1 MIDSFESGAFGRHG
15 PTAGARPAPHNTEQ
29 LLRTLVRLVGRQ
41 IGRVIV
47 EQEGERI
54 YYLVERLRVGFLKL
68 REGPDAA
75 LDADLAAAIDAL
87 SPEDAVSVLRGFAA
101 YFSMVNI
108 AEEVAR
114 VREREA
120 QAGDRWPRSFRSI
133 LDEIRAGGAGYDEA
147 IRKIAGLEFVP
158 VLTAHPTEAR
168 RRAVQTCHRRLFG
181 LVLDL
186 ASPSI
191 SPERVNA
198 LAEEIRSEL
207 QVLWKTNAIRA
218 QRMTIQDEVTNGL
231 LLFRDSLFVALPQ
244 TLRRLEDAVRAV
256 YGGEA
261 EGFAGP
267 PVIRFGSW
275 IGSDRDGNPNI
286 DHMATRTAARRQCL
300 EALREYAR
308 RVADLRDRLT
318 QSEPYVEIAPGL
330 AEALARDEGLVEA
343 VFRDRPD
350 QFVRE
355 PYRRKLAFV
364 LHRLRLRIAEI
375 ERRLRGD
382 ASGIES
388 EAYRL
393 PGQLLAD
400 LEAVRDNLIANR
412 DRRIAG
418 GALQD
423 LIVLVRTFGFHLAT
437 LDVREDAARHHAAV
451 GEIVRRIENG
461 TDYANLGEPE
471 RIDLLE
477 RLIRRSLPVALS
489 IAGLSADTAETLAT
503 FGAIRDLQAEL
514 GPEIVETYV
523 VSMADRPSAI
533 MEVIFLARLAGLI
546 EAGDGGWRVTLRFV
560 PLFET
565 IGALDRSSETMT
577 ALLERAFYQDIL
589 AASGGVQE
597 VMLGYSDSCKDGG
610 ILSSSWNLQ
619 RAQRRLA
626 QTFDAYK
633 VPFTFFHGRGG
644 SFARGGGP
652 THDAIVAQAHA
663 SECREFKFTEQGE
676 VLSFKYSNAETAAY
690 ELTVG
695 LSGLIKVSFT
705 DPARRES
712 DAEPHWAAAMTRL
725 AAHGE
730 AAYRDMVEEE
740 PYLLD
745 YFYETTPVNE
755 LGALNIGSRPSHRTK
770 ARRDLGSIR
779 AIPWV
784 FGWSQTRMTL
794 PAWYGVGSAIRTFI
808 EEEEGG
814 LDLLR
819 AMYADWLFFR
829 ALFDNIQMTHAKGS
843 LSVARAYGTL
853 AKDREAANRLFEK
866 MAAEFSLTET
876 MVKTV
881 TRAPGILA
889 DNPTLAFSLERRAP
903 YIDAVNALQVHLLR
917 RARTDDAEAW
927 RQPLLLSIN
936 AIAAGVRNIG

>member
-1 MIDSFESGAFGRHG
+1 MR
-15 PTAGARPAPHNTEQ
+15 PTPHNTEQ

-54 YYLVERLRVGFLKL
+54 YYLVEQLRLGFLKL
-68 REGPDAA
+68 RERPDPA
-75 LDADLAAAIDAL
+75 LEAGLTAAIEAL
-87 SPEDAVSVLRGFAA
+87 SPADAVSILRGFAA

-120 QAGDRWPRSFRSI
+120 QTGDRWPRSFRSV
-133 LDEIRAGGAGYDEA
+133 LDEIRADGAAYEDTA
-147 IRKIAGLEFVP
+147 ARVADLQFVP

-168 RRAVQTCHRRLFG
+168 RRAVQTSHRRLFG

-191 SPERVNA
+191 AHERVNA
-198 LAEEIRSEL
+198 LTGDIRAEL
-207 QVLWKTNAIRA
+207 QVLWKTNAVRA
-218 QRMTIQDEVTNGL
+218 QRMTVQDEVTNGL
-231 LLFRDSLFVALPQ
+231 LLFRDSLFVALPR
-244 TLRRLEDAVRAV
+244 TLRHLEESMHAV
-256 YGGEA
+256 YGKEA
-261 EGFAGP
+261 ERFSGP

-286 DHMATRTAARRQCL
+286 DHVATRTAAMRQCL
-300 EALREYAR
+300 ETLREYAR
-308 RVADLRDRLT
+308 RVADLRDHLT
-318 QSEPYVEIAPGL
+318 QSEPYVEVGPGL
-330 AEALARDEGLVEA
+330 AEAMARDQGLIEA
-343 VFRDRPD
+343 VFRDRPN
-350 QFVRE
+350 QFARE

-364 LHRLRLRIAEI
+364 LYRLRLRIVEV
-375 ERRLRGD
+375 ERRLRG
-382 ASGIES
+382 GGPEIEPG
-388 EAYRL
+388 AYRS
-393 PGQLLAD
+393 PAELLAD

-412 DRRIAG
+412 DRRIAA

-461 TDYANLGEPE
+461 ADYAALGEPE

-477 RLIRRSLPVALS
+477 RLIRRSLPVALP
-489 IAGLSADTAETLAT
+489 IKGLSAETAETLAT

-546 EAGDGGWRVTLRFV
+546 ETGDDGWRVTLRFV

-565 IGALDRSSETMT
+565 IGALDQSSDTMT
-577 ALLERAFYQDIL
+577 SLLERAFYRDIL

-663 SECREFKFTEQGE
+663 SDCREFKFTEQGE
-676 VLSFKYSNAETAAY
+676 VLSFKYSNAETADY

-705 DPARRES
+705 DSAKRES

-730 AAYRDMVEEE
+730 AAYRDLVEGE

-770 ARRDLGSIR
+770 GRRDLGSIR

-794 PAWYGVGSAIRTFI
+794 PAWYGVGSAIQAFV
-808 EEEEGG
+808 EEEDGG
-814 LDLLR
+814 IEPLR
-819 AMYADWLFFR
+819 VMYADWPFFR
-829 ALFDNIQMTHAKGS
+829 TLLDNIQMTHAKGS
-843 LSVARAYGTL
+843 LAVARAYSGL
-853 AKDREAANRLFEK
+853 AKDQGAAGRLFEK
-866 MAAEFSLTET
+866 MATEFALTEA
-876 MVKTV
+876 MLKNV
-881 TRAPGILA
+881 TQTSHILA
-889 DNPTLAFSLERRAP
+889 DNPTLAFSLDRRAP

-917 RARTDDAEAW
+917 RARADDAESW

>member
-1 MIDSFESGAFGRHG
+1 MIDSFDSGAPTRHW
-15 PTAGARPAPHNTEQ
+15 PAAGARPAPVNAEQ
-29 LLRTLVRLVGRQ
+29 LMRTLVRLVGRQ

-54 YYLVERLRVGFLKL
+54 YYLVERLRLGFLKL
-68 REGPDAA
+68 RERPDAA
-75 LDADLAAAIDAL
+75 LGAGLVAEIETLAPA
-87 SPEDAVSVLRGFAA
+87 DAVSVLRGFAA

-114 VREREA
+114 LRERES
-120 QAGDRWPRSFRSI
+120 QSGDRWPRSFREI
-133 LDEIRAGGAGYDEA
+133 MEGIRAEGVDCDEA
-147 IRKIAGLEFVP
+147 VHRVAGLEFVP

-168 RRAVQTCHRRLFG
+168 RRAVQTCHRRLFR

-186 ASPSI
+186 AAPSI
-191 SPERVNA
+191 APERVNA
-198 LAEEIRSEL
+198 LTEDIRAEL
-207 QVLWKTNAIRA
+207 QVLWKTNAVRA
-218 QRMTIQDEVTNGL
+218 QRMTVQDEVTNGL
-231 LLFRDSLFVALPQ
+231 LLFRDSLFVALPK

-256 YGGEA
+256 YGREA
-261 EGFAGP
+261 EGFSGP
-267 PVIRFGSW
+267 TIIRFGSW

-286 DHMATRTAARRQCL
+286 DHAATKTAARRQCL
-300 EALREYAR
+300 ETLREYAR
-308 RVADLRDRLT
+308 RVADLRDALT
-318 QSEPYVEIAPGL
+318 QSEPYVETTPAF
-330 AEALARDEGLVEA
+330 AEALARDESLAGA

-350 QFVRE
+350 QYIRE
-355 PYRRKLAFV
+355 PYRRKLALV

-375 ERRLRGD
+375 ERRLRDGAAD
-382 ASGIES
+382 AEP

-393 PGQLLAD
+393 PAALLAD

-412 DRRIAG
+412 DGRVAG

-437 LDVREDAARHHAAV
+437 LDVREDAARHRAAV
-451 GEIVRRIENG
+451 DEIVRRIEAN
-461 TDYANLGEPE
+461 TDYAGLGEPE

-477 RLIRRSLPVALS
+477 RLTRRSLPVALP
-489 IAGLSADTAETLAT
+489 IRGLSAETTETLAT
-503 FGAIRDLQAEL
+503 FAAIRDLQAEL
-514 GPEIVETYV
+514 GTRIVETYV

-546 EAGDGGWRVTLRFV
+546 EPDDDAWRVTLRFV

-565 IGALDRSSETMT
+565 IDALDRSSETMT
-577 ALLERAFYQDIL
+577 SLLERGFYRDIL

-626 QTFDAYK
+626 QTFDAYN

-705 DPARRES
+705 DPAKRES
-712 DAEPHWAAAMTRL
+712 DAEPRWAAAMTRL
-725 AAHGE
+725 AARGE
-730 AAYRDMVEEE
+730 AAYRDLIEGES
-740 PYLLD
+740 YLPD

-755 LGALNIGSRPSHRTK
+755 LGALNIGSRPSHRSK
-770 ARRDLGSIR
+770 ARRDLSSIR

-784 FGWSQTRMTL
+784 FGWSQSRMTL
-794 PAWYGVGSAIRTFI
+794 PAWYGVGSAIRAFV
-808 EEEEGG
+808 EEEDNG
-814 LDLLR
+814 LEQLR

-829 ALFDNIQMTHAKGS
+829 TLLDNIQMTHAKGS
-843 LSVARAYGTL
+843 LAVARAYSTL
-853 AKDREAANRLFEK
+853 AKDRRAAERLFAK

-881 TRAPGILA
+881 TQAPSILA

-917 RARTDDAEAW
+917 RARADDAEDW

-936 AIAAGVRNIG
+936 AVAAGVRNIG

>member
-1 MIDSFESGAFGRHG
+1 M
-15 PTAGARPAPHNTEQ
+15 
-29 LLRTLVRLVGRQ
+29 RTLVRLVGRQ

-54 YYLVERLRVGFLKL
+54 YYLVEHLRLGFLKL
-68 REGPDAA
+68 REGPDPA
-75 LDADLAAAIDAL
+75 LEESLATAIEAL
-87 SPEDAVSVLRGFAA
+87 SPSDAVSILRGFAA

-114 VREREA
+114 VRERES
-120 QAGDRWPRSFRSI
+120 QAGDRWLRSFQSV
-133 LDEIRAGGAGYDEA
+133 LEEIRGAGAGYEEA
-147 IRKIAGLEFVP
+147 EARLAALRFVP

-168 RRAVQTCHRRLFG
+168 RRAVQTSHRRLFA

-186 ASPSI
+186 ATSSI

-198 LAEEIRSEL
+198 LAEDIRAEL

-218 QRMTIQDEVTNGL
+218 QRMTVQDEVTNGL

-244 TLRRLEDAVRAV
+244 ALRRLADSVRAV
-256 YGGEA
+256 YGRRA
-261 EGFAGP
+261 DGFSGP
-267 PVIRFGSW
+267 PAIRFGSW

-286 DHMATRTAARRQCL
+286 DHMATRTAAMRQCL
-300 EALREYAR
+300 EMLREYTR
-308 RVADLRDRLT
+308 RVVDLRDRLT
-318 QSEPYVEIAPGL
+318 QSEPYVEATP
-330 AEALARDEGLVEA
+330 AFARALDRDEGLADV
-343 VFRDRPD
+343 VFRERPG
-350 QFVRE
+350 QFARE
-355 PYRRKLAFV
+355 PYRRKLTFV
-364 LHRLRLRIAEI
+364 LHRLRLRIGEI
-375 ERRLRGD
+375 ERRLRGGT
-382 ASGIES
+382 AEIEP

-393 PGQLLAD
+393 PAQLLAD
-400 LEAVRDNLIANR
+400 LEIVRDNLIANR
-412 DRRIAG
+412 DGRVAG

-451 GEIVRRIENG
+451 DEIVRRIDDSA
-461 TDYANLGEPE
+461 DYASLAESD
-471 RIDLLE
+471 RVDLLE
-477 RLIRRSLPVALS
+477 RLIRRSLPVALP
-489 IAGLSADTAETLAT
+489 IVGVSAETAETLAT
-503 FGAIRDLQAEL
+503 LAAIRDLQTEL
-514 GPEIVETYV
+514 GPQIVETYV
-523 VSMADRPSAI
+523 VSMADRPSAV

-546 EAGDGGWRVTLRFV
+546 EPIQNGWRVGLRFV

-565 IGALDRSSETMT
+565 IDALDRSSETMT
-577 ALLERAFYQDIL
+577 SLLERAFYRDIL
-589 AASGGVQE
+589 TASGGVQE

-619 RAQRRLA
+619 RAQRRLS

-712 DAEPHWAAAMTRL
+712 DTEPHWAAAMTRL
-725 AAHGE
+725 ATHGE
-730 AAYRDMVEEE
+730 AAYRDLVEGE

-770 ARRDLGSIR
+770 GRRDLGSIR

-794 PAWYGVGSAIRTFI
+794 PAWYGVGSAIRAFI
-808 EEEEGG
+808 DEEEGG

-843 LSVARAYGTL
+843 LSVARAYCGL
-853 AKDREAANRLFEK
+853 AKDRAAADRLFAK

-876 MVKTV
+876 MVKNV
-881 TRAPGILA
+881 TQAPGILA

-917 RARTDDAEAW
+917 RARTDDAEEW